1 MGSGKGPERMLRWA
15 IHGKGMVEEY
25 SPGAGGRGPDS
36 RNRGGVCIGQREE
49 APDPTL

>member
-25 SPGAGGRGPDS
+25 SPGLE
-36 RNRGGVCIGQREE
+36 GGVQIHEVEE
-49 APDPTL
+49 GYA